1 MTLEHAQWTMP
12 LTGKIA
18 LVTGAAQGIGAAIA
32 VGLARQGASV
42 LVTDID
48 VAGAQVTAQAIDAEA
63 GAGRAA
69 VAQVDVTQEEQWIA
83 AIATC
88 RQRFKGLNILVNN
101 AGIVAIGSVEDLSLT
116 QWRRSMAINA
126 DGAFLGCKHALPLMR
141 ESGPGSIVNM
151 SSISA
156 MVASHN
162 MAAYNASKAALW
174 MLTKSV
180 ALHCARHSMQI
191 RCNSIHPTFVRTG
204 LLDEFVG
211 AGDREEMLAKLARQV
226 PLGRIV
232 EVDDVVRAVNF
243 LAGDDSAMMTG
254 AELKLDGG
262 LSAQ

>member
-1 MTLEHAQWTMP
+1 MTSLE
-12 LTGKIA
+12 GRIA

-32 VGLARQGASV
+32 IGLVRQGASV

-48 VAGAQVTAQAIDAEA
+48 MAGAQATVASIDAEA
-63 GAGRAA
+63 GTGRAA
-69 VAQVDVTQEEQWIA
+69 AVRLDVTDEEQWIA
-83 AIATC
+83 AIAAS
-88 RQRFKGLNILVNN
+88 RKMFGALNILVNN
-101 AGIVAIGSVEDLSLT
+101 AGVVVIGSVEDLTLS
-116 QWRRSMAINA
+116 QWRHSMAINA
-126 DGAFLGCKHALPLMR
+126 DGAFLGCKHALPVMR

-180 ALHCARHSMQI
+180 ALHCAQQGLQI

-211 AGDREEMLAKLARQV
+211 KRDRDEVLAKLARQV

>member
-1 MTLEHAQWTMP
+1 
-12 LTGKIA
+12 
-18 LVTGAAQGIGAAIA
+18 
-32 VGLARQGASV
+32 
-42 LVTDID
+42 
-48 VAGAQVTAQAIDAEA
+48 
-63 GAGRAA
+63 
-69 VAQVDVTQEEQWIA
+69 
-83 AIATC
+83 
-88 RQRFKGLNILVNN
+88 
-101 AGIVAIGSVEDLSLT
+101 
-116 QWRRSMAINA
+116 
-126 DGAFLGCKHALPLMR
+126 
-141 ESGPGSIVNM
+141 M

-162 MAAYNASKAALW
+162 MAAYNASKAAVW

-180 ALHCARHSMQI
+180 ALHCARQGLRI

-211 AGDREEMLAKLARQV
+211 TRDRDEVLAKLARQI

-232 EVDDVVRAVNF
+232 EVEDVVRAVNF

>member
-1 MTLEHAQWTMP
+1 MPMTSLE
-12 LTGKIA
+12 GRIA

-32 VGLARQGASV
+32 MGLARQGASV

-48 VAGAQVTAQAIDAEA
+48 MAGAQATAAAIDAET
-63 GAGRAA
+63 GTGRAA
-69 VAQVDVTQEEQWIA
+69 ASRLDVTDEEQWIA

-88 RQRFKGLNILVNN
+88 RRVLGALNILVNN
-101 AGIVAIGSVEDLSLT
+101 AGIVVVGSVEDLTLD
-116 QWRRSMAINA
+116 QWRHSMAINA
-126 DGAFLGCKHALPLMR
+126 DGAFLGCKHALPLLR

-162 MAAYNASKAALW
+162 MAAYNASKAAVW

-180 ALHCARHSMQI
+180 ALHCARQGLQI

-211 AGDREEMLAKLARQV
+211 TRDRNEVLAKLARQI

-232 EVDDVVRAVNF
+232 ELEDVVRAVNF